1 MQEQPATTLTSGT
14 VHEGRVFT
22 VVRDQ
27 VQLPN
32 GRQTTMDVIRH
43 PASVVLIPML
53 DPTHVVLVRQYR
65 YSIDRWIWELPC
77 LPLKTLAF

>member
-22 VVRDQ
+22 VVRDL

-43 PASVVLIPML
+43 PASRTRARLKIC
-53 DPTHVVLVRQYR
+53 
-65 YSIDRWIWELPC
+65 YSICIPKHDLLHELHQ
-77 LPLKTLAF
+77 LGQ